1 MKYIYDY
8 ILSLFN
14 YSTKKI
20 ILPNELE
27 IKKLKNDDSD
37 VYVAEVQFKLTQDSH
52 IDIIF
57 THKPIQNDS
66 VESISVVAEN
76 IANLIVLINN
86 GLLKK
91 ELIKVIKDLKKINM
105 NNDKNTLLLDNIL
118 FFNNL
123 LQEELKI
130 IKKEIGPLVKPSNV
144 FRSE

>member
-1 MKYIYDY
+1 MKYIYNY

-27 IKKLKNDDSD
+27 IKKLKNNNND

-57 THKPIQNDS
+57 THKSIQNDS